1 MPEAAARAAA
11 APENNHADKTENDAR
26 PDAAAQAMRGI
37 THEEAAE
44 LRMLIS
50 TERDGGDMAYAAFHS
65 LCPTGEEFAFD
76 DKACAIYR
84 LLAQRGLI
92 EGAETENGFLFFDIT
107 QQGRDASA
115 AYDAAHADDEKRAA
129 SKPRFSSDRFTI
141 DTAAVV
147 TSAVTAAVVGLI
159 AGIAGAFIG
168 NALL

>member
-1 MPEAAARAAA
+1 MSEAAPDTTAIAADVHDGIAENGARAAA
-11 APENNHADKTENDAR
+11 GT
-26 PDAAAQAMRGI
+26 DAARTI

-44 LRMLIS
+44 LRMLVA
-50 TERDGGDMAYAAFHS
+50 TERDGGDVSYAAFHS

-92 EGAETENGFLFFDIT
+92 EGADTENGFLFFNLT
-107 QQGRDASA
+107 QAGREASA
-115 AYDAAHADDEKRAA
+115 AYDAAHAEDERKRAHT
-129 SKPRFSSDRFTI
+129 PRFSQGRFAFDAT
-141 DTAAVV
+141 TVV
-147 TSAVTAAVVGLI
+147 TSAVTAAVVGLV